1 MINSKK
7 IKKDLKEEEIVEDIE
22 KDLAEGEI
30 VEVYITKIVNEDDKT
45 SGQLA
50 KVHACIRELARETG
64 HTFEEMKETVK
75 EKAGKLAD
83 KAEEFAGNAV
93 ASVKEKVNAFTND
106 ASENADETVKEET
119 NRVEEDAD

>member
-1 MINSKK
+1 MQNITVRFGKHSGK
-7 IKKDLKEEEIVEDIE
+7 LKLLTSNDAAKYFQLE

-30 VEVYITKIVNEDDKT
+30 VEVYITKIENEDDKT

-75 EKAGKLAD
+75 EKAGLIDPASKEYKSFSDCNKKELSDAIQMCI
-83 KAEEFAGNAV
+83 EIGNIV
-93 ASVKEKVNAFTND
+93 GYYF
-106 ASENADETVKEET
+106 
-119 NRVEEDAD
+119 

>member
-1 MINSKK
+1 MQNITVRFGKNSGK
-7 IKKDLKEEEIVEDIE
+7 LKLLTSNDAAKYFQLE

-30 VEVYITKIVNEDDKT
+30 VEVYITKIENEDDKT

-75 EKAGKLAD
+75 EKAGLIDPASKEYKSFSDCNKKELSDAIQMCV
-83 KAEEFAGNAV
+83 EIGNIV
-93 ASVKEKVNAFTND
+93 GYYF
-106 ASENADETVKEET
+106 
-119 NRVEEDAD
+119 

>member
-1 MINSKK
+1 MQNITVRFGKNSGK
-7 IKKDLKEEEIVEDIE
+7 LKLLSSEDAAKYFQFE

-64 HTFEEMKETVK
+64 HTFEEMKQTVK
-75 EKAGKLAD
+75 EKAGLIDPASKEYKSFAD
-83 KAEEFAGNAV
+83 CNKKELSDAIQICVEIGNIV
-93 ASVKEKVNAFTND
+93 GYYF
-106 ASENADETVKEET
+106 
-119 NRVEEDAD
+119 

>member
-1 MINSKK
+1 MQNITVRFSKNSSK
-7 IKKDLKEEEIVEDIE
+7 LKLLTIEDAAKYFQFE

-30 VEVYITKIVNEDDKT
+30 VEVYITKIENEDDKT

-75 EKAGKLAD
+75 EKAGLIDPASKEYKSFSDCNKKELSDAIQMCV
-83 KAEEFAGNAV
+83 EIGNIV
-93 ASVKEKVNAFTND
+93 GYYF
-106 ASENADETVKEET
+106 
-119 NRVEEDAD
+119 

>member
-1 MINSKK
+1 MQNITVRFGKNSGK
-7 IKKDLKEEEIVEDIE
+7 LKLLTTEDAAKYFQFE

-30 VEVYITKIVNEDDKT
+30 VEVYITKIENEDDKT

-75 EKAGKLAD
+75 EKAGLIDPASKEYKSFSDCNKKELSDAIQMCV
-83 KAEEFAGNAV
+83 EIGNIV
-93 ASVKEKVNAFTND
+93 GYYF
-106 ASENADETVKEET
+106 
-119 NRVEEDAD
+119 

>member
-1 MINSKK
+1 MQNITVRFGKHSGKLRLLTTDDAAK
-7 IKKDLKEEEIVEDIE
+7 YFQFE

-30 VEVYITKIVNEDDKT
+30 VEVYITKIENEDDKT

-75 EKAGKLAD
+75 EKAGLIDPASKKYKSFAD
-83 KAEEFAGNAV
+83 CDKKELSDAIQMCVEIGNIIGYY
-93 ASVKEKVNAFTND
+93 F
-106 ASENADETVKEET
+106 
-119 NRVEEDAD
+119 

>member
-1 MINSKK
+1 MQNITVRFGKNSGK
-7 IKKDLKEEEIVEDIE
+7 LKLLTSDDAAKYFQFE

-30 VEVYITKIVNEDDKT
+30 VEVYITKIENEDDKT

-75 EKAGKLAD
+75 EKAGLIDPASKEYKSFSDCNKKELSDAIQMCV
-83 KAEEFAGNAV
+83 EIGNIV
-93 ASVKEKVNAFTND
+93 GYYF
-106 ASENADETVKEET
+106 
-119 NRVEEDAD
+119 

>member
-1 MINSKK
+1 MQNITVRFGKHGGK
-7 IKKDLKEEEIVEDIE
+7 LKLLTSNDAAKYFQLE

-30 VEVYITKIVNEDDKT
+30 VEVYITKIENEDDKT

-75 EKAGKLAD
+75 EKAGLIDPASKEYKSFSDCNKKELSDAIQMCV
-83 KAEEFAGNAV
+83 EIGNIV
-93 ASVKEKVNAFTND
+93 GYYF
-106 ASENADETVKEET
+106 
-119 NRVEEDAD
+119 

>member
-1 MINSKK
+1 MQNITVRFGKHSGK
-7 IKKDLKEEEIVEDIE
+7 LKLLTSNDAAKYFQLE

-30 VEVYITKIVNEDDKT
+30 VEVYITKIENEDDKT

-75 EKAGKLAD
+75 EKAGLIDPASKEYKSFSDCNKKELSDAIQMCV
-83 KAEEFAGNAV
+83 EIGNIV
-93 ASVKEKVNAFTND
+93 GYYF
-106 ASENADETVKEET
+106 
-119 NRVEEDAD
+119 

>member
-1 MINSKK
+1 MQNITVRFGKNSGK
-7 IKKDLKEEEIVEDIE
+7 LKLLSSEDATKYFQFE

-75 EKAGKLAD
+75 EKAGLIDPASKEYKSFSDCNKKELSDAIQMCI
-83 KAEEFAGNAV
+83 EIGNIV
-93 ASVKEKVNAFTND
+93 GYYF
-106 ASENADETVKEET
+106 
-119 NRVEEDAD
+119 

>member
-1 MINSKK
+1 MQNITVRFGKRGSK
-7 IKKDLKEEEIVEDIE
+7 LKLLTIEDAAKYFQLE

-64 HTFEEMKETVK
+64 HTFEEMKEIVK
-75 EKAGKLAD
+75 EKAGLYDPASKEYKSFAD
-83 KAEEFAGNAV
+83 CDK
-93 ASVKEKVNAFTND
+93 KELSD
-106 ASENADETVKEET
+106 AIQTCIELGAIIGYYF
-119 NRVEEDAD
+119 

>member
-1 MINSKK
+1 MQNITVRFGKNSGK
-7 IKKDLKEEEIVEDIE
+7 LKLLTSNDAAKYFQLE

-30 VEVYITKIVNEDDKT
+30 VEVYITKIVDEDDKT

-75 EKAGKLAD
+75 EKAGLIDPASKEYKSFSDCNKKELSDAIQICV
-83 KAEEFAGNAV
+83 EIGNIV
-93 ASVKEKVNAFTND
+93 GYYF
-106 ASENADETVKEET
+106 
-119 NRVEEDAD
+119 

>member
-1 MINSKK
+1 MQNITVRFGKHGGK
-7 IKKDLKEEEIVEDIE
+7 LKLLTSNDAAKYFQFE

-30 VEVYITKIVNEDDKT
+30 VEVYITKIENEDDKT

-75 EKAGKLAD
+75 EKAGLIDPASKEYKSFSDCNKKELSDAIQICV
-83 KAEEFAGNAV
+83 EIGNIV
-93 ASVKEKVNAFTND
+93 GYYF
-106 ASENADETVKEET
+106 
-119 NRVEEDAD
+119 

>member
-1 MINSKK
+1 MQNITVRFGKHSGK
-7 IKKDLKEEEIVEDIE
+7 LKLLTSNDAAKYFQFE

-30 VEVYITKIVNEDDKT
+30 VEVYITKIEDENDKT

-75 EKAGKLAD
+75 EKAGLIDPASKEYKSFSDCNKKELSDAIQMCI
-83 KAEEFAGNAV
+83 EIGNIV
-93 ASVKEKVNAFTND
+93 GYYF
-106 ASENADETVKEET
+106 
-119 NRVEEDAD
+119 

>member
-1 MINSKK
+1 MQNITVRFGKHSGK
-7 IKKDLKEEEIVEDIE
+7 LKLLTSNDAAKYFQLE

-30 VEVYITKIVNEDDKT
+30 VEVYITKIENEDDKT

-75 EKAGKLAD
+75 EKAGLIDPASKEYKSFSDCNKKELSDAIQMCV
-83 KAEEFAGNAV
+83 EIGNIAGYY
-93 ASVKEKVNAFTND
+93 F
-106 ASENADETVKEET
+106 
-119 NRVEEDAD
+119 